1 MFCIFTNICNAQFST
16 VYNSLTELREIFC
29 LNKDTVY
36 VCSTNGILLSTF
48 NGGNTWKR
56 DSLPT
61 TATFNSIYMQKNGKG
76 IVVGDNGTVFK
87 TNQFG
92 NVWYTVQIGTSSDLG
107 DVKMVNDSTFFILM
121 DYGFYVTDPVK
132 KTGCL
137 FYYDNKKLDS
147 IYTNTL
153 TRPFVNEYKYFGK
166 DSILVIVDRGIYT
179 SINHGL
185 TWTQKQNSYVS
196 SIDMKNFCS
205 GYVGRDNYLIYK
217 TTDTCANLSLY
228 QQLTNQPPVYEAAER
243 DVQFLFVI
251 DYSTTY
257 IAGSNACCGPSYSYI
272 AKTADGGIT
281 WERRKNDIY
290 PIDMQM
296 MSSDLGYLID
306 NRKVYK
312 IANGCLYEDCRMV
325 TGVENNSLNTS
336 LSFSIFPNPTNES
349 ATITSKLNIPI
360 YFELYN
366 QLGVLVEKHSINTSQ
381 YEIQKANKQAGC
393 YFYKIKSDKNEL
405 LQTGK
410 LIIE

>member
-1 MFCIFTNICNAQFST
+1 
-16 VYNSLTELREIFC
+16 
-29 LNKDTVY
+29 
-36 VCSTNGILLSTF
+36 
-48 NGGNTWKR
+48 
-56 DSLPT
+56 
-61 TATFNSIYMQKNGKG
+61 
-76 IVVGDNGTVFK
+76 
-87 TNQFG
+87 
-92 NVWYTVQIGTSSDLG
+92 
-107 DVKMVNDSTFFILM
+107 
-121 DYGFYVTDPVK
+121 
-132 KTGCL
+132 
-137 FYYDNKKLDS
+137 
-147 IYTNTL
+147 
-153 TRPFVNEYKYFGK
+153 
-166 DSILVIVDRGIYT
+166 
-179 SINHGL
+179 
-185 TWTQKQNSYVS
+185 
-196 SIDMKNFCS
+196 MKNFCS